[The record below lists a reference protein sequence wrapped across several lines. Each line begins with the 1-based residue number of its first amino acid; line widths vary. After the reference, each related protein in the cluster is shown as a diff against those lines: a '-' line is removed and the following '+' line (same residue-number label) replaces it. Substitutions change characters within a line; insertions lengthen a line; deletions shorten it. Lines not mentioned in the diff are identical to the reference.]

1 MLPGSSYHAGNV
13 DLTFPARRACLV
25 KRTEITAAV
34 QNGLVRDDRRK
45 PRAITALVLV

>member
-25 KRTEITAAV
+25 KRTKLLLRCRTV
-34 QNGLVRDDRRK
+34 WFGMTGGN
-45 PRAITALVLV
+45 RAITAPVLV